1 MTYVIFPAILSILS
15 ILRKKREENALKKL
29 FEKLKNKFINF
40 CKWVWS
46 ECKDWR
52 TLLLFGIVV
61 VLMYTPVWLGYIL
74 YFVFKSKWAM
84 GIASAYLVFWAGP
97 FTPYFPLCVAI
108 TFGIKKIIEKIKGT
122 KNTDIQNND
131 ENS

>member
-1 MTYVIFPAILSILS
+1 MTYVIFPAILS

-84 GIASAYLVFWAGP
+84 GIASTYLVFWAGP

>member
-1 MTYVIFPAILSILS
+1 M
-15 ILRKKREENALKKL
+15 KKL

-52 TLLLFGIVV
+52 TLVLFGIVV

-97 FTPYFPLCVAI
+97 FTPYFPLCIAI
-108 TFGIKKIIEKIKGT
+108 TFGIKKIIEKFKGK
-122 KNTDIQNND
+122 KNTDIQNSD
-131 ENS
+131 ENG

>member
-1 MTYVIFPAILSILS
+1 MTYVIFPAILS

-108 TFGIKKIIEKIKGT
+108 TFGIKKIIEKIKST
-122 KNTDIQNND
+122 KNTDI
-131 ENS
+131 

>member
-1 MTYVIFPAILSILS
+1 MTYVIFPAILS

-29 FEKLKNKFINF
+29 FEKLKIKFINF

>member
-1 MTYVIFPAILSILS
+1 MTYVIFPAILS

-122 KNTDIQNND
+122 NNTDIQNND

>member
-1 MTYVIFPAILSILS
+1 MTYVIFPAILS

-29 FEKLKNKFINF
+29 FEKLKIKFINF

-122 KNTDIQNND
+122 NNTDIQNND

>member
-1 MTYVIFPAILSILS
+1 MTYVIFPAILS